1 MRCSCVAA
9 PTRYISRCGL
19 SKRAIRFVVY
29 GRLYCHLCDDM
40 VAALR
45 ERTAG
50 VDCSIEI
57 VDVDQDPKL
66 EEEFG
71 EWVPVLFA
79 DGERLCHYHLDP
91 MKVDEYLRK
100 TG

>member
-1 MRCSCVAA
+1 MSNPAV
-9 PTRYISRCGL
+9 
-19 SKRAIRFVVY
+19 RFVVY

-45 ERTAG
+45 ARPAAAG
-50 VDCSIEI
+50 CPNEV
-57 VDVDQDPKL
+57 VDVDQDPAL
-66 EEEFG
+66 EAEFG

-79 DGERLCHYHLDP
+79 NGERLCHYHLDT

-100 TG
+100 FG